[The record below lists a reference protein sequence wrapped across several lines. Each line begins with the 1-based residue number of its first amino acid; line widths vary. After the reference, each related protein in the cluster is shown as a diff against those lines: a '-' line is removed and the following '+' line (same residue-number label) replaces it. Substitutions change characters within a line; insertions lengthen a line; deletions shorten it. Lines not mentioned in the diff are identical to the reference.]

1 MTIMTCDE
9 FDVLLP
15 DLLEETLDAGSRA
28 AAEAHLA
35 TCARCSSLLT
45 DLKELQNE
53 AARLPTLSPSHD
65 LWDGI
70 SARIETPAIEL
81 RDRRGALGWWQKPQ
95 WLAVAASVLV
105 TLTASTTW
113 MISRRVTALPQNVAA
128 VAAGRTP
135 SAEVAAA
142 YNADIAKL
150 TTLVSTHPPAVDS
163 ATARVLASSMR
174 SIDSAIARVRSAL
187 DAAPA
192 NLALARQLARAYD
205 MKLNTLRL
213 IASMQTE

>member
-1 MTIMTCDE
+1 MTTMTCDE
-9 FDVLLP
+9 FDIVLP

-35 TCARCSSLLT
+35 TCARCSSLLN
-45 DLKELQNE
+45 DLKELQGE

-65 LWDGI
+65 LWNGI
-70 SARIETPAIEL
+70 SARIETPAIQL
-81 RDRRGALGWWQKPQ
+81 HGRRTAPAWWQQPR

-105 TLTASTTW
+105 TLTAGTTW
-113 MISRRVTALPQNVAA
+113 LVSQRVL
-128 VAAGRTP
+128 AGGAMPASVSMVPAP
-135 SAEVAAA
+135 SEQVAAA
-142 YNADIAKL
+142 YSADIARL
-150 TTLVSTHPPAVDS
+150 ASLVSTHPPAVDS

-174 SIDSAIARVRSAL
+174 SIDSAIARVRTAL

-192 NLALARQLARAYD
+192 NAMLARQLAHAYD

-213 IASMQTE
+213 IASMPTE

>member
-1 MTIMTCDE
+1 
-9 FDVLLP
+9 
-15 DLLEETLDAGSRA
+15 
-28 AAEAHLA
+28 
-35 TCARCSSLLT
+35 LLT
-45 DLKELQNE
+45 DLRELQNE
-53 AARLPTLSPSHD
+53 AARLPALSPSHD

-81 RDRRGALGWWQKPQ
+81 RDRPSALAWWQKPQ

-105 TLTASTTW
+105 ALTAGTTW
-113 MISRRVTALPQNVAA
+113 MISQRVTAPSQTVAA

-150 TTLVSTHPPAVDS
+150 TTLVSAHPPAVDS

-174 SIDSAIARVRSAL
+174 SIDSAIARVRTAL

-192 NLALARQLARAYD
+192 NLALARQLAHAYD

>member
-1 MTIMTCDE
+1 
-9 FDVLLP
+9 
-15 DLLEETLDAGSRA
+15 
-28 AAEAHLA
+28 
-35 TCARCSSLLT
+35 
-45 DLKELQNE
+45 LKELQGE

-81 RDRRGALGWWQKPQ
+81 RGGRGALGWWQKPQ
-95 WLAVAASVLV
+95 WLAVAASVLIAV
-105 TLTASTTW
+105 TAGSTW
-113 MISRRVTALPQNVAA
+113 MISQRVNGSGAAPAHSTLLPA
-128 VAAGRTP
+128 P
-135 SAEVAAA
+135 SEQVAAA
-142 YNADIAKL
+142 YTADIAKL
-150 TTLVSTHPPAVDS
+150 ASLVSTHPPAVDS

-174 SIDSAIARVRSAL
+174 SIDSAIARVRTAL

-192 NLALARQLARAYD
+192 NALLARQLAHAYD

>member
-1 MTIMTCDE
+1 MNTMTCDE
-9 FDVLLP
+9 FDVILP
-15 DLLEETLDAGSRA
+15 DLLEETIDAGSRA

-35 TCARCSSLLT
+35 TCARCSSLLN

-53 AARLPTLSPSHD
+53 AARLPALSPSHD

-81 RDRRGALGWWQKPQ
+81 HQRRGTLGWWQKPQ
-95 WLAVAASVLV
+95 WLAVAATVLV
-105 TLTASTTW
+105 TLTAATTW
-113 MISRRVTALPQNVAA
+113 TISQRVNAGDAAPAPGSLLPA
-128 VAAGRTP
+128 P
-135 SAEVAAA
+135 SEQIAAA
-142 YNADIAKL
+142 YHTDIAKL
-150 TTLVSTHPPAVDS
+150 TSLVATHPPAVDS

-174 SIDSAIARVRSAL
+174 SIDSAIARVRTAL